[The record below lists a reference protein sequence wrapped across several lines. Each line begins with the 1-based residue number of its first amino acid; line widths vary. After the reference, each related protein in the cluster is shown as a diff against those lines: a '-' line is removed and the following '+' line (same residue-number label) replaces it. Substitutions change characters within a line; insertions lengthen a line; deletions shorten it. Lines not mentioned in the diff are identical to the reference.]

1 MWNNLKADNL
11 VIDSN
16 SRQLDD
22 LKMVRN
28 FFIFSNLGCD
38 ANIVLR
44 TSWLANLAWTEAG
57 FLFHY
62 TAATKLVHYKFSW
75 GILKPRKGAQGLIVG
90 AVFVE
95 FQLELFDINQF
106 GEA

>member
-16 SRQLDD
+16 SRQLGDF
-22 LKMVRN
+22 KN
-28 FFIFSNLGCD
+28 GQEIFFIFSNLGCD

-90 AVFVE
+90 AVFVAYPP
-95 FQLELFDINQF
+95 
-106 GEA
+106 GPKYT